1 MRREVYGI
9 FRIFIEKK
17 QRSASGALMPLA
29 LLQNEHQYDA
39 EGKRKKKKKK
49 RQKQTEK
56 EKRII
61 TINTKSDQ
69 IRWTQKNL
77 IKTSGSRG

>member
-1 MRREVYGI
+1 
-9 FRIFIEKK
+9 
-17 QRSASGALMPLA
+17 MPLA
-29 LLQNEHQYDA
+29 LLQNEHPYDA

>member
-1 MRREVYGI
+1 
-9 FRIFIEKK
+9 
-17 QRSASGALMPLA
+17 MPLA
-29 LLQNEHQYDA
+29 LLQNEHPYDA

-49 RQKQTEK
+49 KRQKK
-56 EKRII
+56 KKKKKKNI

>member
-1 MRREVYGI
+1 
-9 FRIFIEKK
+9 
-17 QRSASGALMPLA
+17 MPLA
-29 LLQNEHQYDA
+29 LLQNEHPYDA
-39 EGKRKKKKKK
+39 EGKRKKKKKKKK